1 MSSRFGWRLR
11 LRKYSEDR
19 RRQLT
24 LTSGLHRVHIPTK
37 ACVYAHIYT
46 HAHTAHTKWSYSSAR
61 AQVYNPISPLLL
73 SYNSVITNQ
82 VKQFHPI
89 SSLEYRLYFSNWAS
103 MPFPGLT
110 KSQNFQ
116 RKEVLNAKTTSH
128 FSFLSSF
135 PVVSPSLRLGP
146 TLSLLNHYN
155 RRDTRSGNRRRRGET
170 AIRRWQCLIRSHRV

>member
-1 MSSRFGWRLR
+1 MVLCVCNSRTRETEARDPRSLRDSLAKAVSSRFGWRLC

-37 ACVYAHIYT
+37 ACTHVYTPT
-46 HAHTAHTKWSYSSAR
+46 HTHTKWSYSSAQ
-61 AQVYNPISPLLL
+61 AHAYNPISPLLL

-89 SSLEYRLYFSNWAS
+89 SSLEYHSYFSNWAS

-116 RKEVLNAKTTSH
+116 RKEVSMLRQPSILV
-128 FSFLSSF
+128 FY
-135 PVVSPSLRLGP
+135 PPSP
-146 TLSLLNHYN
+146 
-155 RRDTRSGNRRRRGET
+155 
-170 AIRRWQCLIRSHRV
+170 